1 MLSIENLH
9 VEVSGPPAPDGG
21 GRAGKKILS
30 GLNLEIEKGKT
41 SVMFG
46 QNGSGKTSLVMAI
59 MGFPEYKIT
68 KGKIIFNGKV
78 INKLSI
84 DERARA
90 GIGML
95 FQRPPIVRGVKMKQI
110 IEVTKKQFHPP
121 RRSPSASLA
130 SLRSGSRGE
139 RRVEAGK
146 KFDLEKMA
154 EKLAMKEFL
163 DRDLNLGFSG
173 GEMKRSELLQLAA
186 QSPDLLLLDEP
197 ESGVDLEN
205 IVLIGEVVNNMLDKN
220 KSALIITHTG
230 HILDYVN
237 ATRGCVLAN
246 RKVQCVGDPHD
257 ILNRIREHGYQGCI
271 KCHRKKPE
279 NAMES

>member
-9 VEVSGPPAPDGG
+9 IEVS
-21 GRAGKKILS
+21 GKKILD
-30 GLNLEIEKGKT
+30 GVNLNLEKGVT

-59 MGFPEYKIT
+59 MGFPQYKIT
-68 KGKIIFNGKV
+68 DGKIIFKGKV
-78 INKLSI
+78 INDLSI
-84 DERARA
+84 DERARL
-90 GIGML
+90 GIGIL
-95 FQRPPIVRGVKMKQI
+95 LQRPPTVRGVKMRQMI
-110 IEVTKKQFHPP
+110 
-121 RRSPSASLA
+121 ALA
-130 SLRSGSRGE
+130 SKASN
-139 RRVEAGK
+139 K
-146 KFDLEKMA
+146 KFDVEKMA
-154 EKLAMKEFL
+154 EKLNMKEFL

-205 IVLIGEVVNNMLDKN
+205 IALIGDVINKLSGKN

-237 ATRGCVLAN
+237 ASRGCVLEN
-246 RKVQCVGDPHD
+246 KKVQCVGDPHD
-257 ILNRIREHGYQGCI
+257 ILNRIRKYGYKGCI
-271 KCHRKKPE
+271 RCHRKEPE
-279 NAMES
+279 KN

>member
-9 VEVSGPPAPDGG
+9 IEVS
-21 GRAGKKILS
+21 GKKILD
-30 GLNLEIEKGKT
+30 GVNLKIEKGVT

-68 KGKIIFNGKV
+68 EGKIIFKGKV
-78 INKLSI
+78 INNLSI
-84 DERARA
+84 DERARL
-90 GIGML
+90 GIGIL
-95 FQRPPIVRGVKMKQI
+95 LQRPPTVRGVKMRQM
-110 IEVTKKQFHPP
+110 IELASRESHPP
-121 RRSPSASLA
+121 RLA
-130 SLRSGSRGE
+130 VFG
-139 RRVEAGK
+139 EAGN
-146 KFDLEKMA
+146 KFDIEKMA
-154 EKLAMKEFL
+154 SKLNMKEFL

-186 QSPDLLLLDEP
+186 QAPDLLLLDEP

-205 IVLIGEVVNNMLDKN
+205 IALIGDVINKLSGKD

-237 ATRGCVLAN
+237 ASRGCVLEN
-246 RKVQCVGDPHD
+246 KKVQCVGDPHD
-257 ILNRIREHGYQGCI
+257 ILNRIRKYGYKGCI
-271 KCHRKKPE
+271 SCHRKEPE
-279 NAMES
+279 KIKAKN

>member
-9 VEVSGPPAPDGG
+9 IEVS
-21 GRAGKKILS
+21 GKKILD
-30 GLNLEIEKGKT
+30 GINFNIAKGET

-59 MGFPEYKIT
+59 MGFPGYKIT
-68 KGKIIFNGKV
+68 KGKIIFKGEV

-84 DERARA
+84 DERARL
-90 GIGML
+90 GIGIL
-95 FQRPPIVRGVKMKQI
+95 LQRPPTVRGVKMRQM
-110 IEVTKKQFHPP
+110 IEIASHISHKKTL
-121 RRSPSASLA
+121 S
-130 SLRSGSRGE
+130 
-139 RRVEAGK
+139 
-146 KFDLEKMA
+146 KFNIEKTA
-154 EKLAMKEFL
+154 EKLNMKAFL

-186 QSPDLLLLDEP
+186 QSPELLLLDEP

-205 IVLIGEVVNNMLDKN
+205 IALIGNVISKLLSKDK
-220 KSALIITHTG
+220 SSLIITHTG

-237 ATRGCVLAN
+237 AQRGCVLAN
-246 RKVQCVGDPHD
+246 KRVQCVGDPHD
-257 ILNRIREHGYQGCI
+257 ILSRIRKHGYQGCI

-279 NAMES
+279 TTIES

>member
-9 VEVSGPPAPDGG
+9 IEVS
-21 GRAGKKILS
+21 GKKILN
-30 GLNLEIEKGKT
+30 GINLNIEKGVT

-68 KGKIIFNGKV
+68 KGKIIFKGKV

-84 DERARA
+84 DERARL
-90 GIGML
+90 GIGIL
-95 FQRPPIVRGVKMKQI
+95 LQRPPTVRGVKMRQM
-110 IEVTKKQFHPP
+110 
-121 RRSPSASLA
+121 
-130 SLRSGSRGE
+130 
-139 RRVEAGK
+139 VEITQKGFRK
-146 KFDLEKMA
+146 KFDAEKMA
-154 EKLAMKEFL
+154 SKLNMKEFL

-186 QSPDLLLLDEP
+186 QSPELLLLDEP

-205 IVLIGEVVNNMLDKN
+205 IVLIGEVISKLLGKE

-230 HILDYVN
+230 HILDYVRAN
-237 ATRGCVLAN
+237 RGCVLSN
-246 RKVQCVGDPHD
+246 KKIQCVGDPHD
-257 ILNRIREHGYQGCI
+257 ILNRIRKHGYTGCVR
-271 KCHRKKPE
+271 CHRKTPE
-279 NAMES
+279 IIKD

>member
-9 VEVSGPPAPDGG
+9 IEVS
-21 GRAGKKILS
+21 GKKILS
-30 GLNLEIEKGKT
+30 GINLNIDKGET

-59 MGFPEYKIT
+59 MGVPEYKIT
-68 KGKIIFNGKV
+68 KGKIIFKGKV

-84 DERARA
+84 DERARL
-90 GIGML
+90 GIGIL
-95 FQRPPIVRGVKMKQI
+95 FQRPPTVRGVKMRQMVEI
-110 IEVTKKQFHPP
+110 
-121 RRSPSASLA
+121 ASHIA
-130 SLRSGSRGE
+130 NRKSLN
-139 RRVEAGK
+139 
-146 KFDLEKMA
+146 KFDIEKMA
-154 EKLAMKEFL
+154 SKLNMKDFL
-163 DRDLNLGFSG
+163 DRDLNLSFSG

-205 IVLIGEVVNNMLDKN
+205 IVLIGEVINKLLGKD

-237 ATRGCVLAN
+237 ADRGCVLAN
-246 RKVQCVGDPHD
+246 KKVQCVGDPHA
-257 ILNRIREHGYQGCI
+257 ILNRIRKYGYTGCVR
-271 KCHRKKPE
+271 CHRKKPE
-279 NAMES
+279 VIRVA

>member
-9 VEVSGPPAPDGG
+9 IEVS
-21 GRAGKKILS
+21 GKKILK
-30 GLNLEIEKGKT
+30 GLNLEIGKGET

-68 KGKIIFNGKV
+68 KGKIVFKGKT

-84 DERARA
+84 DERARL
-90 GIGML
+90 GIGVL
-95 FQRPPIVRGVKMKQI
+95 LQRPPTVRGVKMRQMVEI
-110 IEVTKKQFHPP
+110 
-121 RRSPSASLA
+121 ASHIA
-130 SLRSGSRGE
+130 SRGSL
-139 RRVEAGK
+139 K
-146 KFDLEKMA
+146 KFDIEKMA
-154 EKLAMKEFL
+154 EKLNMKEFL
-163 DRDLNLGFSG
+163 DRDLNLSFSG
-173 GEMKRSELLQLAA
+173 GEMKRSELLQLSA

-205 IVLIGEVVNNMLDKN
+205 IVLIGEIINKLLVKE

-230 HILDYVN
+230 NILDYVN
-237 ATRGCVLAN
+237 ADKGCVLAN
-246 RKVQCVGDPHD
+246 KKVQCVGDPHD
-257 ILNRIREHGYQGCI
+257 ILNRIRKHGYQGCI

-279 NAMES
+279 VAIES

>member
-9 VEVSGPPAPDGG
+9 IEVS
-21 GRAGKKILS
+21 GKKILD
-30 GLNLEIEKGKT
+30 GVNLNIEKGVA

-68 KGKIIFNGKV
+68 KGKIIFKGKV
-78 INKLSI
+78 INNLSI
-84 DERARA
+84 DERARL
-90 GIGML
+90 GIGIL
-95 FQRPPIVRGVKMKQI
+95 LQRPPTVRGVKMRQM
-110 IEVTKKQFHPP
+110 IE
-121 RRSPSASLA
+121 LA
-130 SLRSGSRGE
+130 SHIADKKSL
-139 RRVEAGK
+139 K
-146 KFDLEKMA
+146 KFDVEKVA
-154 EKLAMKEFL
+154 EKLNMKEFL

-205 IVLIGEVVNNMLDKN
+205 IALIGDVINKLSGKD

-230 HILDYVN
+230 HILDYVY
-237 ATRGCVLAN
+237 ASRGCVLEN
-246 RKVQCVGDPHD
+246 KKVQCIGDPHD
-257 ILNRIREHGYQGCI
+257 ILKRIQKYGYKGCI
-271 KCHRKKPE
+271 RCHRKEPE
-279 NAMES
+279 KN

>member
-9 VEVSGPPAPDGG
+9 IEVSGPPACFDKK
-21 GRAGKKILS
+21 RAGKKILD
-30 GLNLEIEKGKT
+30 GVNFNLEKGDV

-68 KGKIIFNGKV
+68 KGKIIFKGKV

-84 DERARA
+84 DERARM
-90 GIGML
+90 GIGIL
-95 FQRPPIVRGVKMKQI
+95 FQRPSTVRGVKLKQMVQI
-110 IEVTKKQFHPP
+110 ASDIANKKTSKSFN
-121 RRSPSASLA
+121 
-130 SLRSGSRGE
+130 
-139 RRVEAGK
+139 
-146 KFDLEKMA
+146 LEKMA
-154 EKLAMKEFL
+154 EKLNMQQFL

-173 GEMKRSELLQLAA
+173 GEMKRSELLQLSA

-205 IVLIGEVVNNMLDKN
+205 IVLLGEVISKILGKGPKRE

-237 ATRGCVLAN
+237 ANKGCVLAN
-246 RKVQCVGDPHD
+246 KKVQCVGDPHD
-257 ILNRIREHGYQGCI
+257 ILSRIRRHGYQGCI
-271 KCHRKKPE
+271 KCHRKEPKVVKE
-279 NAMES
+279 N

>member
-9 VEVSGPPAPDGG
+9 IEVS
-21 GRAGKKILS
+21 GKKILN
-30 GLNLEIEKGKT
+30 GVNLHIEKGVT

-68 KGKIIFNGKV
+68 EGKIIFKGKV
-78 INKLSI
+78 INDLSI
-84 DERARA
+84 DERARL
-90 GIGML
+90 GIGIL
-95 FQRPPIVRGVKMKQI
+95 FQRPPTVRGVKMRQMVEISCKQ
-110 IEVTKKQFHPP
+110 
-121 RRSPSASLA
+121 SC
-130 SLRSGSRGE
+130 
-139 RRVEAGK
+139 
-146 KFDLEKMA
+146 KFDIEKTA
-154 EKLAMKEFL
+154 EKLNMKDFL

-205 IVLIGEVVNNMLDKN
+205 IVLIGDVINKLLGDN

-237 ATRGCVLAN
+237 ATRGCVLEN
-246 RKVQCVGDPHD
+246 KKIQCVGNPHD
-257 ILNRIREHGYQGCI
+257 ILMRIRKYGYKGCLT
-271 KCHRKKPE
+271 CHRKKPE
-279 NAMES
+279 KVK

>member
-9 VEVSGPPAPDGG
+9 VEISGPPAAK
-21 GRAGKKILS
+21 RAGKKILD
-30 GLNLEIEKGKT
+30 GVNLDIEKGVT

-59 MGFPEYKIT
+59 MGFPQYKIT
-68 KGKIIFNGKV
+68 KGKIIFKDKV
-78 INKLSI
+78 INNLSI
-84 DERARA
+84 DERARL
-90 GIGML
+90 GIGIL
-95 FQRPPIVRGVKMKQI
+95 LQRPPTVRGVKVRQMLEI
-110 IEVTKKQFHPP
+110 TKRGFHP
-121 RRSPSASLA
+121 
-130 SLRSGSRGE
+130 
-139 RRVEAGK
+139 
-146 KFDLEKMA
+146 KFDVEKMA
-154 EKLAMKEFL
+154 SKLNMKEFL

-205 IVLIGEVVNNMLDKN
+205 IVLIGEVISNILDKN

-237 ATRGCVLAN
+237 ATRGCVLEN
-246 RKVQCVGDPHD
+246 KKIQCVGDPHD
-257 ILNRIREHGYQGCI
+257 ILKRIRKYGYKGCI
-271 KCHRKKPE
+271 HCHRKEPE
-279 NAMES
+279 KVKEESNKKNA